1 MNTFGMKRPVNSFG
15 LGLLRGYVA
24 SAWREIVRFTLYIK
38 QAVSF
43 EVER

>member
-1 MNTFGMKRPVNSFG
+1 MKRPVNSFG
-15 LGLLRGYVA
+15 LGILIGGVVV

-43 EVER
+43 GVER

>member
-24 SAWREIVRFTLYIK
+24 TAWREIVRFTVYIRRI
-38 QAVSF
+38 ASF
-43 EVER
+43 GVEG